1 MKPLSD
7 SITNKLYSKMESKL
21 YSTLYWSSRPDPY
34 AILKTRLDTRLY
46 IDLNRRLNETVDNNL
61 FDELNK
67 IANI

>member
-1 MKPLSD
+1 MKPLS
-7 SITNKLYSKMESKL
+7 SSRIKKLYNATESKL

-61 FDELNK
+61 FDELSN
-67 IANI
+67 